1 VTNKRFVSI
10 RWKVLLAFFL
20 IIGLSSFVM
29 ARTMTRLMSDY
40 MVDQR
45 VRSDRAG
52 LEKWA
57 VQAAPLLFAA
67 DTETLSW
74 RMAEA
79 GREMNGRVLL
89 IDRDGKVQT
98 DTFHEANGTRVN
110 VPEVADVLSGAAS
123 VGHGVYSLD
132 SGEKAKEGQ
141 LKAFGIGDEW
151 VSYST
156 ASLVHASDVIG
167 VIMLVSSAREMVKS
181 MNTVRENML
190 MIYAAVVLAALL
202 SGMIFTRVITKPI
215 GELTAVIRQMSKGT
229 FSARVPEH
237 GSGEIRQLAS
247 AFNSMSEKL
256 ETLDQSRNQF
266 VSNASHE
273 LKTPLATM
281 KIMIES
287 LIYQPEMEQE
297 LRTEFLTDV
306 NLEIDRLSRIVSELL
321 TLVHA
326 DSHSMK
332 LDREKMSL
340 SAVVKETAHRLEPL
354 IEQKK
359 QTLSL
364 QLQDSGDMFA
374 DREKL
379 KQVVYNI
386 LDNAVKY
393 THEGGQVQVS
403 LQRVGRDVLLQITDD
418 GPGIPRDSLPHVFD
432 RFYRVDR
439 ARSRESG
446 GTGLGLSIAQQI
458 VALHGGIIRVDSEE
472 GKGTTFTVELPL
484 HKG

>member
-1 VTNKRFVSI
+1 MTTKWFVSI

-20 IIGLSSFVM
+20 IIGLSTFIM
-29 ARTMTRLMSDY
+29 AQTMTRLMSDY
-40 MVDQR
+40 MIDQR

-67 DTETLSW
+67 DTDTLSV

-79 GREMNGRVLL
+79 GREMNGRLL
-89 IDRDGKVQT
+89 LLDRDGKVQT

-110 VPEVADVLSGAAS
+110 VPEVADILSGAAS
-123 VGHGVYSLD
+123 VGHAVYSLSTGD
-132 SGEKAKEGQ
+132 KAPGR
-141 LKAFGIGDEW
+141 LNATNMTDEW

-156 ASLVHASDVIG
+156 ASLVYASDVIG
-167 VIMLVSSAREMVKS
+167 VILMVSSAREMVKS
-181 MNTVRENML
+181 MNTVRENMAV
-190 MIYAAVVLAALL
+190 IYAAVVLVALL
-202 SGMIFTRVITKPI
+202 AGMVFARVITKPI
-215 GELTAVIRQMSKGT
+215 GELTGVIRQMSKGT

-340 SAVVKETAHRLEPL
+340 SAVVKEIAHSIEPL
-354 IEQKK
+354 VEQKK
-359 QTLSL
+359 LTLSL
-364 QLQDSGDMFA
+364 KLEDSADMFA

-393 THEGGQVQVS
+393 TQEGGRVNVV
-403 LQRVGRDVLLQITDD
+403 LDRVGRDALLTVTDN
-418 GPGIPRDSLPHVFD
+418 GPGIPRESLPHVFD

-458 VALHGGIIRVDSEE
+458 VTLHGGAIRVDSEE
-472 GKGTTFTVELPL
+472 GKGATFTVELPL